1 MSVFNSK
8 CSRFIEVSVEHT
20 EGLLRF
26 SGSCCLGGEGH
37 SVRTRGAV
45 REVRYARDGTDGVM
59 HVYARTRELSFSWEL
74 NTVARGARTA
84 REVGVADAGTNG
96 H

>member
-1 MSVFNSK
+1 
-8 CSRFIEVSVEHT
+8 
-20 EGLLRF
+20 
-26 SGSCCLGGEGH
+26 
-37 SVRTRGAV
+37 V